1 MEYQQTEKAIGRDHT
16 LAILQDQKKTSGK
29 IQLQSDITAH
39 RNKEKTFPT
48 QTVIGTLT
56 IYKWTQNHAKKRA
69 TVFLTRLSSP
79 TYYYCKVTVKYRGYQ
94 FC

>member
-48 QTVIGTLT
+48 QAVIGTLT
-56 IYKWTQNHAKKRA
+56 IYKWA
-69 TVFLTRLSSP
+69 
-79 TYYYCKVTVKYRGYQ
+79 
-94 FC
+94 